1 MCYLL
6 LGVNLRCYLHR
17 STSLIFYGIWVLF
30 MLIWFLRMVEPV
42 IILLPFNLVVAI
54 GWQTISYMV
63 YRCLQQKK
71 KIFGP
76 YCWFNFHSSE
86 RSMFGTIFFFYFLLG
101 SRSMTR
107 FQAYLHSI
115 VFLKLSFGVEHNI
128 WFNLSVRSPF
138 VCHWHPLQISQQ
150 WCRHLSLGL
159 GLLPSSLAVE
169 GFPWACGLQFI

>member
-1 MCYLL
+1 MVYTMLCTSLKLLHEYFGYLNFAPIFTQNCMVIKKAFQLCIINHVSVWKKNVCYLL

-71 KIFGP
+71 KN
-76 YCWFNFHSSE
+76 WS
-86 RSMFGTIFFFYFLLG
+86 LL
-101 SRSMTR
+101 
-107 FQAYLHSI
+107 L
-115 VFLKLSFGVEHNI
+115 V
-128 WFNLSVRSPF
+128 
-138 VCHWHPLQISQQ
+138 
-150 WCRHLSLGL
+150 
-159 GLLPSSLAVE
+159 
-169 GFPWACGLQFI
+169 